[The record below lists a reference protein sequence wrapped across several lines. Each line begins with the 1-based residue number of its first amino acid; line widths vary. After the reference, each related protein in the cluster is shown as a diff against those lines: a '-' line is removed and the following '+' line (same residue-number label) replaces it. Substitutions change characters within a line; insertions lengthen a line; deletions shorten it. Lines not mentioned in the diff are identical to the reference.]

1 MNMNRSNAK
10 RFRDTSSPGM
20 KEKRGQGGVGG
31 RKKRRGARTQTLQG
45 AQERKKVQRKEK
57 KSN

>member
-1 MNMNRSNAK
+1 
-10 RFRDTSSPGM
+10 M